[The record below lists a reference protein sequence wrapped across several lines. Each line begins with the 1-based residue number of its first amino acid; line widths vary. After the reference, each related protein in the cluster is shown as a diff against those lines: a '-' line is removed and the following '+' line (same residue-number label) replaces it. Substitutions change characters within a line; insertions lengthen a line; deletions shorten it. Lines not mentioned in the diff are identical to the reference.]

1 MHQIGVIEGFFG
13 PSWSMEERL
22 SYASFLSQHGGT
34 FYIYAP
40 KEDSRLRRQ
49 WREEWDEEYLNKL
62 KSLTNRFQSQNIS
75 FGVGFSPFGIGTEL
89 SNDDK
94 NSLRKKMISL
104 SEMNIDFLGL
114 FFDDMPI
121 NDNLAQTQLQ
131 TVDVVQ
137 ENFKKKIIFCP
148 SYYSTD
154 PILDKVFGPRPAH
167 YLETIGRDLPKDVS
181 IAWTGPKVISN
192 EISVTHL
199 TEVQDILKRKP
210 FLWDNLYANDGPKNC
225 KFLKFKFFEGR
236 SKEILLSSDGIGL
249 NMMNQPELSK
259 YLFLSSKLVLDGEHP
274 EKAFVE
280 ALRELVSKDFSN
292 FILQHKDLFL
302 TKGLDSLSST
312 ERIGLIAHLKLF
324 SEPAAQEIVDW
335 LEGKYLVGTEC
346 LTD

>member
-1 MHQIGVIEGFFG
+1 LQQIGVIEGFFG

-49 WREEWDEEYLNKL
+49 WREEWNEEYLNKL
-62 KSLTNRFQSQNIS
+62 RTLTNCFQSSKIS
-75 FGVGFSPFGIGTEL
+75 FGIGFSPFGIGTNL
-89 SNDDK
+89 SLDDK
-94 NSLRKKMISL
+94 NSLRKKMIAL
-104 SEMNIDFLGL
+104 NEMNIDFLGL

-121 NDNLAQTQLQ
+121 NDNLAQTQLE
-131 TVDVVQ
+131 TVNVVQ
-137 ENFKKKIIFCP
+137 KHFKKKIIFCP

-154 PILDKVFGPRPAH
+154 PILDKVFGPRPTD
-167 YLETIGRDLPKDVS
+167 YLETIGRDLPEAVS

-225 KFLKFKFFEGR
+225 KFLKFKLFEGR
-236 SKEILLSSDGIGL
+236 SKEILLSSEGIGL

-259 YLFLSSKLVLDGEHP
+259 LLFLSSRLVLDGEDP
-274 EKAFVE
+274 ENAFHE
-280 ALRELVSKDFSN
+280 ALRKLFSQN
-292 FILQHKDLFL
+292 FSTFILQHKEVF
-302 TKGLDSLSST
+302 TVKGLDSLSAT
-312 ERIGLIAHLKLF
+312 EKKDLKSHLKLF